1 MVIRG
6 GHARCKSGR
15 GMNEGRWSSTMTASG
30 WRGPDQAGSANRH
43 LEQRTFHRHVYQFS
57 SRSPINRVKPA
68 MPMLLSG
75 CWRILSWHEYS
86 LRCRCRRT
94 VTGTRPGRSTSGHPA
109 ARGGGACG
117 DEPGGDGGNGPG
129 HGGFPGIETLLALDP
144 RESQPS
150 TLSRNR

>member
-30 WRGPDQAGSANRH
+30 WRGLDRAGSANRH

-86 LRCRCRRT
+86 LPLPANCN
-94 VTGTRPGRSTSGHPA
+94 GNA
-109 ARGGGACG
+109 ARALYQRASCREGGGACG
-117 DEPGGDGGNGPG
+117 NEPGGWGERPRAR
-129 HGGFPGIETLLALDP
+129 GFPGIETLLALDP

-150 TLSRNR
+150 TLNRNR